1 MTEPKLTK
9 TQELVYEIRVEEVMT
24 GDMVTVRPD
33 QTMADVRVIMRD
45 NRISGTP
52 VVENGKLVGM
62 VSIEDLINALLSN
75 AIDAPIRE
83 KMTTKVECFFTD
95 DLLVHTIA
103 KFSKHGYKRYPV
115 LDRNGRLVGIIT
127 KGNIVQG
134 LLKKLEIEYEMTES
148 KGGASRWDRPT
159 MRKFFEDVYADEI
172 SFTFKYHVAG
182 EQNLKGA
189 GKAASELKNALR
201 ILGVCPPLLRRIG
214 VATYEAEIN
223 LACYTKG
230 GEIRALVEKWG
241 VTVEA
246 VDSGPGI
253 PDVELAMQAG
263 YSTAPDWVREL
274 GFGAGMGLV
283 NIKKCSDEMELKSS
297 VPDGTHLTMR
307 FYYTS

>member
-9 TQELVYEIRVEEVMT
+9 TQELVYEIRVEEAMT
-24 GDMVTVRPD
+24 RDVVTVRPD
-33 QTMADVRVIMRD
+33 QTVSDLRIIMRD
-45 NRISGTP
+45 NRISGAP
-52 VVENGKLVGM
+52 VVEDGKLVGM
-62 VSIEDLINALLSN
+62 ISIEDLINALLSN
-75 AIDAPIRE
+75 EINAPIRE

-95 DLLVHTIA
+95 ELLVHTIA

-115 LDRNGRLVGIIT
+115 LDRSGKLVGIIT

-134 LLKKLEIEYEMTES
+134 LLKKLEIEFEMTES
-148 KGGASRWDRPT
+148 TGVSYHQGRT
-159 MRKFFEDVYADEI
+159 TIRKFFEDVYADEI

-182 EQNLKGA
+182 EQGLKGA
-189 GKAASELKNALR
+189 GKAASELKNALK

-223 LACYTKG
+223 LASYTKG
-230 GEIRALVEKWG
+230 GEIRAFVEKWG

-246 VDSGPGI
+246 VDDGPGI
-253 PDVELAMQAG
+253 PDVELAMQPG
-263 YSTAPDWVREL
+263 YTTAPDWVREL

-283 NIKKCSDEMELKSS
+283 NIKKCSDEMDLKST